1 MRLAPAKKKIAKGK
15 NQYLC
20 AIKGKKENDKKKGNG
35 LCPGWMAAEEGGAAS
50 GSGVSE
56 YDV

>member
-1 MRLAPAKKKIAKGK
+1 VKEK

-20 AIKGKKENDKKKGNG
+20 AIKGEKENEKKKRNG
-35 LCPGWMAAEEGGAAS
+35 LHSGWMAAEEGGAAS